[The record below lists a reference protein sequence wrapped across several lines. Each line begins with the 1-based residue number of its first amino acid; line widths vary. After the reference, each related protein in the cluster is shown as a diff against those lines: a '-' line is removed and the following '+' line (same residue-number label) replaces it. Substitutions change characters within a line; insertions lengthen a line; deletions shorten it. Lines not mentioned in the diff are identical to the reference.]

1 MYVHVKVFVKVEVI
15 DGEAEGIVRLKR
27 ELLPPTTRDDT
38 TSVDYKFSYYAKDPR
53 LEKLLQAANTK
64 PVIEKIDELIE
75 TIEKVI
81 HDAKTEG

>member
-27 ELLPPTTRDDT
+27 EFLPPIDDI
-38 TSVDYKFSYYAKDPR
+38 SPVDHRFSYYAKDPR

-75 TIEKVI
+75 TIEKAI
-81 HDAKTEG
+81 HDAAEG